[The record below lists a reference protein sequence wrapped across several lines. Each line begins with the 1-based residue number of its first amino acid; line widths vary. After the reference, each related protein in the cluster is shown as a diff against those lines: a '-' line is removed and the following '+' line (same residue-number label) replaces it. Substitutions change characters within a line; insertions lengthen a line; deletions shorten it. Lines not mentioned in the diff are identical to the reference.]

1 MNNLSFLRHTFLRG
15 SYSNPCTLTYTA
27 GANGSV
33 IGASP
38 QIVDAGKDG
47 SPVTAVANFNYRFLD
62 WSDGI
67 GTATRTDANVSGNIT
82 VTANFVVLVYS
93 VNIPLER
100 GPHNVYVQASDSV
113 GTVSTVPI
121 IYVAA
126 YELTAYGIDIYS
138 GDSQLDVIEPVLHD
152 ELLPAL
158 PTLAFSCAALLT
170 GIVGAVIRERGIK
183 RYQFAIDTVGFSGGL
198 YQYTCKAVESYALMT
213 AIMAL
218 QTAYGSTADAIRLIA
233 PSLNIVNAQPLAQT
247 TYPQIFVNIA
257 PVDIINQLMI
267 QALAQASVRNGN
279 LYMCPLDISDQ
290 TPDYHMQRLD
300 PLTKWQKDANIYGA
314 VQARYTIKQY
324 PIPST
329 VLTLN
334 DAIHWTGT
342 VTDVSQV
349 ADTLLPVPSGAS
361 SMLKAVGNASR
372 AGLSTLFKDFN
383 RIQFNWNPV
392 TAISVVVSLQ
402 QDASNKLELNHAFN
416 GPIGAGFS
424 FNTGTASTDVYTKNI
439 TISPVQFITTIA
451 GHMTAN
457 CLYRVTLLNA
467 GGATLWQDVWRNTIS
482 NTFEVDVP
490 TSVSQVSQVTTV
502 RIEFTNLYLVDGV
515 HYGIQCITCYIT
527 VQTYNAVGTHQSV
540 ISNVQYTV
548 PLSLSGSG
556 LNNYVTRTIL
566 CPVPTLLGGQS
577 YTATMV
583 SVLIKWTW
591 NGDPFQNDYVHYFW
605 DSVSAVGGNL
615 TWYEVRNPYPNQEYL
630 SSSILVVNVAIL
642 GPVTDFA
649 WVPTT
654 FSWSSPFNLFEAVN
668 LALVDFI
675 RTGNPVTLQQ
685 IVLTF
690 TGDNYIDTLAFVAD
704 NPQPITIQA
713 GTGERAFIVP
723 DMFGSEAGARLY
735 ANGLLPIISV
745 AREQYTRDVPLGTDI
760 QVGDPIDGDGR
771 NFIVYAIDYRQ
782 DGKTI
787 AAGRAM
793 DTLMARLKEQVRRSD
808 TLQRQV

>member
-1 MNNLSFLRHTFLRG
+1 MNGLSFLRHSLLQGFYTSPF
-15 SYSNPCTLTYTA
+15 TLTYTA
-27 GANGSV
+27 GANGAV
-33 IGASP
+33 VGNLL
-38 QIVDAGKDG
+38 QVVDAGKDG
-47 SPVTAVANFNYRFLD
+47 SPITAVSNVNYRFLS
-62 WSDGI
+62 WSDGVL
-67 GTATRTDANVSGNIT
+67 TATRTDTSISGNIT

-100 GPHNVYVQASDSV
+100 GPHDVYVQASDSA
-113 GTVSTVPI
+113 GTVTTDPI

-126 YELTAYGIDIYS
+126 YELTAYGIDLFS
-138 GDSQLDVIEPVLHD
+138 GDAKLDVIEPVLHD
-152 ELLPAL
+152 ELLPGL
-158 PTLAFSCAALLT
+158 PTLNFSCAALLI
-170 GIVGAVIRERGIK
+170 GIIGAVIRERGIK
-183 RYQFAIDTVGFSGGL
+183 RYQFAITTVGFSGGL
-198 YQYTCKAVESYALMT
+198 YQYTCEAVESYALT
-213 AIMAL
+213 TEIVAR
-218 QTAYGSTADAIRLIA
+218 QTAYGSTADAIRLIV
-233 PSLNIVNAQPLAQT
+233 PSLNIINAQLLTQT
-247 TYPQIFVNIA
+247 TYPQIFSNIA
-257 PVDIINQLMI
+257 PVDIINQLLI
-267 QALAQASVRNGN
+267 QSLAQASIRNGN
-279 LYMCPLDISDQ
+279 LYVFPLYISGQ

-300 PLTKWQKDANIYGA
+300 PLTKWQKDENIYGA
-314 VQARYTIKQY
+314 VSARYTVKQY
-324 PIPST
+324 PTPST

-349 ADTLLPVPSGAS
+349 ASTLLPVPSGAS

-383 RIQFNWNPV
+383 RIQLNWNPV
-392 TAISVVVSLQ
+392 TALSVVVSLQ
-402 QDASNKLELNHAFN
+402 QDASNKLELTHAFN

-451 GHMTAN
+451 GNMTAN

-482 NTFEVDVP
+482 NTFEADVP
-490 TSVSQVSQVTTV
+490 ASVSQVSQVTTV

-527 VQTYNAVGTHQSV
+527 AQAYNAVGTHVGVVSSVTYTISMTWGAASYYYGFIMPVV
-540 ISNVQYTV
+540 ISGQTV
-548 PLSLSGSG
+548 SNNAPWLTMYVGS
-556 LNNYVTRTIL
+556 NYIQLWDYAVHHWPQDIG
-566 CPVPTLLGGQS
+566 PIN
-577 YTATMV
+577 V
-583 SVLIKWTW
+583 SVT
-591 NGDPFQNDYVHYFW
+591 
-605 DSVSAVGGNL
+605 
-615 TWYEVRNPYPNQEYL
+615 L
-630 SSSILVVNVAIL
+630 STM
-642 GPVTDFA
+642 GTVTDYA

-675 RTGNPVTLQQ
+675 RTGNPVTLQT

-690 TGDNYIDTLAFVAD
+690 TGDNYIDTLALVAD
-704 NPQPITIQA
+704 NPQPVTVQA
-713 GTGERAFIVP
+713 GTGERAFIVA

-735 ANGLLPIISV
+735 ANGLLPIVSV

-760 QVGDPIDGDGR
+760 QVGDPIDGDGTP
-771 NFIVYAIDYRQ
+771 FTVYSIDYRQ

-793 DTLMARLKEQVRRSD
+793 DTLMARLKEQVRRVD